1 MVRFLLYYVCKYFFD
16 IFFVDFWIRILLCIR
31 IHITRLL
38 ELHVTLTNCNSSV
51 SSRLTP
57 LSPATRSTR
66 WAVTVQT
73 GEHS

>member
-16 IFFVDFWIRILLCIR
+16 IFFYFWIRILLCIR